1 MPKHTIFVSIAS
13 YRDPELLKTL
23 KDCLDKAKYP
33 ETLRFGIAWQHS
45 PEDTW
50 DTLDEYKDDSRFKII
65 DINYKDAQGVC
76 WARNQIQKIWEDETY
91 YLQLDSHHRFTKDWD
106 NTLVKMLKSLQK
118 KGHKK
123 PLITAY
129 LPSYDPANES
139 KLEDVWSLEF
149 DRYMP
154 QGPIFIKPHNHPNWR
169 ELTEPYPAR
178 FLSGHFI
185 FTLGRWA
192 NEVMYD
198 PQLYFHGE
206 ESSLAARSFTWGY
219 DLFHPHLPII
229 WHEYTRAGKT
239 KQWDDDQTWPQRDQ
253 LSFSRYRKLF
263 DMDEVPCTPCARKAL
278 RGFDFGIIRTKEEY
292 ERYAGVKFSTR
303 QVHRHTYE
311 YKQLPM
317 PEQTQEEFEADLL
330 HRVKVCIDVYK
341 GSLPEQDYLNLVV
354 ALLDEQG
361 NDLYRLDC
369 SEQEVLSLINSDPND
384 QFIHIWREYEDNK
397 KPHSW
402 RVWPYSKSKG
412 WCDRIEQVIS
422 YE

>member
-45 PEDTW
+45 QDDKW
-50 DTLDEYKDDSRFKII
+50 DTLNEYKDDPRFKII

-76 WARNQIQKIWEDETY
+76 WARNQIQNIWDNETY

-129 LPSYDPANES
+129 LPSYDPSNES
-139 KLEDVWSLEF
+139 KLEDVWTLEF

-169 ELTEPYPAR
+169 ELNEPYPAR

-185 FTLGRWA
+185 FTLGKWA
-192 NEVMYD
+192 DEVKYD

-206 ESSLAARSFTWGY
+206 ESSLAARSYTWGY

-229 WHEYTRAGKT
+229 WHEYTRFGKT

-263 DMDEVPCTPCARKAL
+263 DMDEVPCTPCARKTL
-278 RGFDFGIIRTKEEY
+278 KGFDFGTIRTKEDY
-292 ERYAGVKFSTR
+292 ERYAGLKFSTR

-341 GSLPEQDYLNLVV
+341 GSLPEKDYLNLVV

-369 SEQEVLSLINSDPND
+369 SEQEFNSLMNSDPND

-402 RVWPYSKSKG
+402 RVWPYSKSKE
-412 WCDRIEQVIS
+412 WCERIEQVIQ